1 MKTARQSAKEA
12 FFAKCNGNRRPPK
25 HADFKEFL
33 GMLASLLTRGKR

>member
-12 FFAKCNGNRRPPK
+12 FFPKCNSNYRAPK

-33 GMLASLLTRGKR
+33 GMLASLLVRGKR